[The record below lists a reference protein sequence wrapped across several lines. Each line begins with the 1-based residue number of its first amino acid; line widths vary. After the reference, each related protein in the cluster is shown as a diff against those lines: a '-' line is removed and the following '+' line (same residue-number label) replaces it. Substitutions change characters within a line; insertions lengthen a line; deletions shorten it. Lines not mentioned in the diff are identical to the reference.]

1 MDGLFKVFLL
11 LAVVSA
17 FPILLWFFL
26 PSFKRVVGELMV
38 RNTLQRALPASHY
51 TILHDVTLE
60 TDLGA
65 TQIDHVVVSPYGI
78 FVIETRHM
86 PGWIAGSE
94 RDAQWTR
101 TFFRS
106 KSRFQNPLRQN
117 SDHIKVLAQL
127 LGLDALKFHSLVVFT
142 GNAGFKTPMPINVT
156 RLGGLCPFMQ
166 IRTKLLIDY
175 DEASRIA
182 ELIDSRRVARDIK
195 TTMAHIAL
203 PKAAAGVVAMVT
215 LVLIASQVISDDSGV
230 PGEGSDAMAS
240 SPFVPDVPMPK
251 INLPDVNQ
259 QPADRLAEK

>member
-11 LAVVSA
+11 LTVVSA

-65 TQIDHVVVSPYGI
+65 THVVVSPYGI

-94 RDAQWTR
+94 REAQWTR

-127 LGLDALKFHSLVVFT
+127 LGLDAAKFHSLVVFT

-182 ELIDSRRVARDIK
+182 ELIGSRRVAKDIK
-195 TTMAHIAL
+195 TTMTHIAL
-203 PKAAAGVVAMVT
+203 PKAAAGVVLMAG

-230 PGEGSDAMAS
+230 PGEGPGAMAS
-240 SPFVPDVPMPK
+240 SPFVPDAPMPK

-259 QPADRLAEK
+259 QPADRLVEK

>member
-11 LAVVSA
+11 LTVVSA

-38 RNTLQRALPASHY
+38 RHTLQRALPASHY

-60 TDLGA
+60 TDQGA
-65 TQIDHVVVSPYGI
+65 TRIDHVVVSPYGI

-86 PGWIAGSE
+86 PGWITGAE

-117 SDHIKVLAQL
+117 SDHIKVLAHL
-127 LGLDALKFHSLVVFT
+127 LGLDASKFHSLVIFT
-142 GNAGFKTPMPINVT
+142 GNARFKTPMPINVT
-156 RLGGLCPFMQ
+156 RLGGLCPFIQ

-182 ELIDSRRVARDIK
+182 ELIETRRLARDIQ

-203 PKAAAGVVAMVT
+203 PKAAAGVVLMAG

-230 PGEGSDAMAS
+230 QGEGPDAMAS
-240 SPFVPDVPMPK
+240 SPFVPDAPAPN
-251 INLPDVNQ
+251 INLPDVSQ
-259 QPADRLAEK
+259 QPVERLAEK